1 MSVRHVTPAFPPLD
15 EALGLVPGSLSP
27 QLLEGVVRLGSS
39 MPFAQASA
47 ELAFFWGVFVSE
59 DTIRRHTE
67 GAGKALAAVEAAT
80 VTQLER
86 DWPAPPR
93 GPAVVQWSMDGAMVP
108 LVHREWAEVKTAVVG
123 RVEQRRGKDG
133 VAEAH
138 TTDLTY
144 YSRLAEVGD
153 FAHGQRLLIHRT
165 GVQTA
170 GTVAAVGDGALW
182 IQGVIDT
189 YRRDAMRILDFPHAL
204 QHIAAAGGA
213 VFGLD
218 TPAFHAWL
226 ARQAHAL
233 KHETPAPVLAAL
245 RALPLCRAGDR
256 PHAELLC
263 DQTIAYLEARLP
275 QLQYA
280 AFLARGLPI
289 GSGGVESANKV
300 VVEARLKGS
309 GMHWER
315 SNVTPMVALRAC
327 RCSGRWAQ
335 DWPAV
340 LRQLRRQEATRRE
353 ALRLR
358 RHPPPKPPDPPNLRL
373 LRSAARKM
381 TARRAQPAPKKRAG

>member
-1 MSVRHVTPAFPPLD
+1 LSVRHVTPVFSPLD

-39 MPFAQASA
+39 MSFAQASE
-47 ELAFFWGVFVSE
+47 ELAFCWGVFVSE

-67 GAGKALAAVEAAT
+67 GAGRALAAVEDAT
-80 VTQLER
+80 VTHLER
-86 DWPAPPR
+86 QWPAPPQ
-93 GPAVVQWSMDGAMVP
+93 GSAVVQWSMDGAMVP
-108 LVHREWAEVKTAVVG
+108 LIHQEWAEVKTAVVG
-123 RVEQRRGKDG
+123 RVEQGRGKDG

-138 TTDLTY
+138 TTDLAY

-165 GVQTA
+165 GLQTA
-170 GTVAAVGDGALW
+170 QTVAAVGDGALW

-189 YRRDAMRILDFPHAL
+189 YRRDAVRILDFPHAL
-204 QHIAAAGGA
+204 EHLAAAGSA
-213 VFGLD
+213 VFGMD

-233 KHETPAPVLAAL
+233 KHETPDPVLAAL
-245 RALPLCRAGDR
+245 RALPIRLASDQLRASQIR
-256 PHAELLC
+256 

-280 AFLARGLPI
+280 AFLAQGLPI
-289 GSGGVESANKV
+289 GSGVVESANKV

-315 SNVTPMVALRAC
+315 NNVTPMVALRAC
-327 RCSGRWAQ
+327 RCSGRWGQ
-335 DWPAV
+335 DWPAI
-340 LRQLRRQEATRRE
+340 LRQLRKQEATRRE
-353 ALRLR
+353 ALRLQ

-381 TARRAQPAPKKRAG
+381 TARRAHPAPKKRAG

>member
-1 MSVRHVTPAFPPLD
+1 MSVRHVTPAFSPLD
-15 EALGLVPGSLSP
+15 EALGLVPGNLSP
-27 QLLEGVVRLGSS
+27 HLLEGVVRLGSR
-39 MPFAQASA
+39 MPFAQAA
-47 ELAFFWGVFVSE
+47 EELAFFWGVFVSA

-67 GAGKALAAVEAAT
+67 AAGKALAAVEAAA
-80 VTQLER
+80 VRQLER
-86 DWPAPPR
+86 QRPAPPQ

-108 LVHREWAEVKTAVVG
+108 LVHQEWAEVKTAVVG

-133 VAEAH
+133 TTEAR
-138 TTDLTY
+138 TTDLAY
-144 YSRLAEVGD
+144 FSRLAEVGD
-153 FAHGQRLLIHRT
+153 FAHDQRLLVHRT
-165 GVQTA
+165 GLQTA
-170 GTVAAVGDGALW
+170 QTVAAVGDGALW

-189 YRRDAMRILDFPHAL
+189 YRRDAVRILDFPHAL
-204 QHIAAAGGA
+204 EHIAAAGSG
-213 VFGLD
+213 VLGPD

-233 KHETPAPVLAAL
+233 KYKTPAPVLAAL
-245 RALPLCRAGDR
+245 RALPLTQAGDQV
-256 PHAELLC
+256 HARQIC

-280 AFLARGLPI
+280 AFLAHGLPI

-327 RCSGRWAQ
+327 RSSGRWTK
-335 DWPAV
+335 DWPAI
-340 LRQLRRQEATRRE
+340 LRQLRKQEAARRE
-353 ALRLR
+353 ARRLQ
-358 RHPPPKPPDPPNLRL
+358 RHPPPPPPDPPNLRL

-381 TARRAQPAPKKRAG
+381 TTRRAHPVPKKRAG